1 MYTKFLKGDLISFY
15 GMPGIY
21 QNLENRWF
29 SMEPVLKIK
38 GIYTW
43 ALLLSC
49 APWNPLVL
57 SGPLGNLSTPTGN
70 PSALCTFRESRGLA
84 LGLFSCV
91 PTSAWR
97 RLRTQG
103 LPEGVMLL
111 SEE

>member
-1 MYTKFLKGDLISFY
+1 
-15 GMPGIY
+15 
-21 QNLENRWF
+21 
-29 SMEPVLKIK
+29 MELVIKIE
-38 GIYTW
+38 GIYTQ

-49 APWNPLVL
+49 PLWNPLVL
-57 SGPLGNLSTPTGN
+57 SGPLGNLSTPTGSL
-70 PSALCTFRESRGLA
+70 SAVCIFRESRGLA

-91 PTSAWR
+91 PISAWR